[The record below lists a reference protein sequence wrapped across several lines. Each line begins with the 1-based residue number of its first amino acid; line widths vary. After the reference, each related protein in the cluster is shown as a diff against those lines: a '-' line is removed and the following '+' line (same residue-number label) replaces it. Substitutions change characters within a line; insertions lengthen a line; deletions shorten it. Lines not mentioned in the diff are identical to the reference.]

1 MWQMY
6 EVIIMIIDISE
17 LIKEKKVKEEVSYSF
32 ELKSFDHFGDLIEF
46 ADSVK
51 FNGFI
56 SIESDIIY
64 LDGVLALKLK
74 FICSRC
80 LKDFI
85 YPLQIEIHEVF
96 STNLEIVKNDDE
108 IIFINNDNIDIS
120 EIAEANILMSIPI
133 KKLCK
138 DDCKGLCQ
146 HCGTDLNLSTCN
158 CKKTLTDERLS
169 KLKDLFLT
177 D

>member
-1 MWQMY
+1 
-6 EVIIMIIDISE
+6 MIIDISD
-17 LIKEKKVKEEVSYSF
+17 LIRKKKVKKEVSYSF

-51 FNGFI
+51 VDGII
-56 SIESDIIY
+56 SIDSDIIY
-64 LDGVLALKLK
+64 LDGVLDVKLK

-85 YPLQIEIHEVF
+85 YPLQIAIHEVF

-108 IIFINNDNIDIS
+108 IIFINNDNLDIS
-120 EIAEANILMSIPI
+120 EIAEANILMSLPI

-138 DDCKGLCQ
+138 DDCMGLCQ
-146 HCGTDLNLSTCN
+146 HCGTDLNFSTCN
-158 CKKTLTDERLS
+158 CKNVLTDERLS

>member
-1 MWQMY
+1 
-6 EVIIMIIDISE
+6 MIIDVSE
-17 LIKEKKVKEEVSYSF
+17 LIKKKKVKEEVNYSF
-32 ELKSFDHFGDLIEF
+32 ELKDFDHFGDLIKF

-56 SIESDIIY
+56 SIDSDIIY
-64 LDGVLALKLK
+64 LDGVLVLKLK

-85 YPLQIEIHEVF
+85 YPLQIAIHEVF
-96 STNLEIVKNDDE
+96 SSNPEIVKNDEE

-120 EIAEANILMSIPI
+120 EVAEANILMSIPI

-138 DDCKGLCQ
+138 EDCMGLCQ

-158 CKKTLTDERLS
+158 CKNTQTDERLT
-169 KLKDLFLT
+169 KLKDLLLT